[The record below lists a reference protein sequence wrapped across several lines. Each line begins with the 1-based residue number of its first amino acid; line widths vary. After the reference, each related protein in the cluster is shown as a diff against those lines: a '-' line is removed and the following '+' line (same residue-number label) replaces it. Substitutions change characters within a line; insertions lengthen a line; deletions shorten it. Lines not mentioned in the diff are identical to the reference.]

1 MEARSD
7 CPRSPPAPGSRER
20 SPSTLGPRGGRKRL
34 RTAPLPRAFSG
45 RGNALGGTDSPTL
58 SRARTPPPSVRFES
72 QEMAPGKRALIR
84 NAALRRF
91 EASPD

>member
-1 MEARSD
+1 MISTQ
-7 CPRSPPAPGSRER
+7 SR
-20 SPSTLGPRGGRKRL
+20 LVARKREDFEAGRAQL
-34 RTAPLPRAFSG
+34 RMQAYH
-45 RGNALGGTDSPTL
+45 LGVVRVRL
-58 SRARTPPPSVRFES
+58 ASVRFES